1 MAAKA
6 KKTGRKATGTA
17 RRRVVAAWEDDP
29 LSGGRPQRRPVPDP
43 AATPLPFRST
53 TKAPAAKVYSAG
65 TPGFRY
71 WTAAEALRRAADF
84 WGGLLPPG
92 TNWQPGDPLRVDLDQ
107 GVDLNAYYD
116 RQGLSFFHQ
125 TVKGKTLYSGES
137 PDVVCHELGHAV
149 LDAVR
154 PELWDAMSD
163 EVASFHESFGD
174 MSALLSGLQLPSLR
188 QAVLQETGGKLY
200 HSSRLSRLAEQ
211 LGWGIRQMQPDAV
224 DSDCLRNAV
233 NSLFYASPTSL
244 PPSGPASTL
253 SSEPHSFSRV
263 FTGGFFEALGGMLAA
278 HAATPTADDLLQVSQ
293 DAGRLLID
301 AVSAAPVVPDYYS
314 QVAAH
319 MVAAD
324 QTRFTGKY
332 GEALRSAFV
341 RRGILS
347 IESAG
352 PLGAL
357 PRGTR
362 AAAGAAATARIT
374 LPAGPFGL
382 GGGVLVVQGP
392 GEARRYSVTPAV
404 VGHGA
409 TPAPRG
415 ADEAAR
421 TFALYLFRRGRV
433 DLKGHGDL
441 RTRVLHPQ
449 ARKTHELVVVNAEV
463 RLVRRTF
470 DCGFDCF

>member
-1 MAAKA
+1 
-6 KKTGRKATGTA
+6 
-17 RRRVVAAWEDDP
+17 VVAAWEDDP
-29 LSGGRPQRRPVPDP
+29 HSGGQPIRRPVPNV
-43 AATPLPFRST
+43 AATPLPFRPT
-53 TKAPAAKVYSAG
+53 ATAPSAKVYSKG

-71 WTAAEALRRAADF
+71 WTATEALRRAADF
-84 WGGLLPPG
+84 WGSLLPSG
-92 TNWQPGDPLRVDLDQ
+92 TTWQPGDPLRVNLDQ

-125 TVKGKTLYSGES
+125 TVRGKTLYSGES

-154 PELWDAMSD
+154 PELWDVMSD

-174 MSALLSGLQLPSLR
+174 MSALLSALQLPSLR

-211 LGWGIRQMQPDAV
+211 LGWGIRQIQPDAV
-224 DSDCLRNAV
+224 DLDCLRNAV
-233 NSLFYASPTSL
+233 NSFFYAAPAGL

-263 FTGGFFEALGGMLAA
+263 FTGGFFEALGGMLAVQSP
-278 HAATPTADDLLQVSQ
+278 AATANDLLQVSQ
-293 DAGRLLID
+293 DAGRLLVD
-301 AVSAAPVVPDYYS
+301 AVSAAPIVPDYYS

-324 QTRFTGKY
+324 QTRFAGKY
-332 GEALRSAFV
+332 GGALRSAFV
-341 RRGILS
+341 RRGVLS

-352 PLGAL
+352 PIAAL

-362 AAAGAAATARIT
+362 AAAAGPSAVTAGRIK
-374 LPAGPFGL
+374 LPAAPFGL
-382 GGGVLVVQGP
+382 GGGALVLQAP
-392 GEARRYSVTPAV
+392 GEARRYSVTPALI
-404 VGHGA
+404 GRGA
-409 TPAPRG
+409 APAPRE
-415 ADEAAR
+415 AEDAAR
-421 TFALYLFRRGRV
+421 AFALYLFRRGRV

-441 RTRVLHPQ
+441 RTRVLHPH
-449 ARKTHELVVVNAEV
+449 ARKTHELVTTNSEV
-463 RLVRRTF
+463 HLVRRTF
-470 DCGFDCF
+470 DCGFDCM